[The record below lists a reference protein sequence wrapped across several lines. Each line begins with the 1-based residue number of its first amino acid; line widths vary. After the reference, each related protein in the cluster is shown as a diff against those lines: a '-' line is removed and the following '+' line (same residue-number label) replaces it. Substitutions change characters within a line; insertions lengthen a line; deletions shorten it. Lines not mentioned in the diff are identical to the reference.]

1 MNTEHVFRED
11 SSMARTAMPEDKKL
25 NSFGAAIKKYRTAAG
40 YSQQELADTMNI
52 TRHAVYCWENN
63 SARPDIETIRELTRL
78 LDIPLYELFDLS
90 SDNTDADENR
100 VLGYFRQLND
110 TGRKIT
116 MSFLKNLVRYEG
128 RPKETKIIKAD
139 FGRMS
144 YESTAAAAGPGCEYS
159 DAPREYRF
167 VRKNDLNRHADTIIR
182 VSGCSMEPQYHDG
195 DLVYV
200 KSSDSAD
207 DGDIVICTSADGA
220 VIKQKRGNRLFS
232 LNKNLPYGKKSED
245 DTGRIQGIV
254 LGTVNPDDFASTE
267 EVNVLEELFQDED
280 DGHEDE
286 SNES

>member
-116 MSFLKNLVRYEG
+116 MSFLNQQ
-128 RPKETKIIKAD
+128 RPPPDPGANIPMPRGNTGLS
-139 FGRMS
+139 GRMILTDMQIPS
-144 YESTAAAAGPGCEYS
+144 SVSAVTAW
-159 DAPREYRF
+159 
-167 VRKNDLNRHADTIIR
+167 NRSIR
-182 VSGCSMEPQYHDG
+182 TAISSM
-195 DLVYV
+195 
-200 KSSDSAD
+200 
-207 DGDIVICTSADGA
+207 
-220 VIKQKRGNRLFS
+220 
-232 LNKNLPYGKKSED
+232 
-245 DTGRIQGIV
+245 
-254 LGTVNPDDFASTE
+254 
-267 EVNVLEELFQDED
+267 
-280 DGHEDE
+280 
-286 SNES
+286 